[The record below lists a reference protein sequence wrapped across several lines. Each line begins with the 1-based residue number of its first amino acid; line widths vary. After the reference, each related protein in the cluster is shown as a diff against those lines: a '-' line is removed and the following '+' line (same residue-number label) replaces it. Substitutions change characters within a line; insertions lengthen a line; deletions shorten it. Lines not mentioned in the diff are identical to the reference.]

1 METLPIITIMGP
13 TGVGKTELVIH
24 LSKEVNLDIISVDSV
39 QIYKGM
45 HIGSGKPSREVL
57 KNYPHKLLGFIDPW
71 KTYSTALFVNDAR
84 KEIDYSSQSKKV
96 PVLVGGTMLYFRSLL
111 GGISRMPKADQNIR
125 DEISREAEKT
135 SWASLHK
142 KLSSIDPDS
151 AKRIHPNDKQRIQR
165 ALEVFMLSAMT
176 MTEWRKRDK
185 GDELLKSRQVL
196 QFAVAPENRESLRK
210 GVKKRFLS
218 MLEAGLVEEV
228 EGLLKLDQMDSK
240 RISMKSVGYK
250 QVCQYLEGEIS
261 YEEMIDKAVNATRQL
276 AKRQMTWLKKWKDLE
291 WLSQD
296 MYESV
301 KRIRTILRKKVNV

>member
-165 ALEVFMLSAMT
+165 ALEVFMLSSRT

-296 MYESV
+296 MNESV

>member
-296 MYESV
+296 MNESV